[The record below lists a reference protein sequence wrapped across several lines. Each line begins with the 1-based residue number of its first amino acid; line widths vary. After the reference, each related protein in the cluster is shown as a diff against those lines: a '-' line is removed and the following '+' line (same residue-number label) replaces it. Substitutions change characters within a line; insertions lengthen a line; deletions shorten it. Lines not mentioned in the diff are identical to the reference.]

1 MIVAITSTGNSLE
14 SFIDPRFGRC
24 SCFVFYNT
32 ETKESVF
39 QPNPFKDNDEG
50 VGVDVV
56 EWIATFSCSKIV
68 SGQFGMKIKFKTL
81 KMLVVFYTVMSIL
94 QLSLKLQ
101 SVLRL
106 KNL

>member
-24 SCFVFYNT
+24 SYFIFYNT

-68 SGQFGMKIKFKTL
+68 SGQFGMKIKPL
-81 KMLVVFYTVMSIL
+81 LDESRIQLILVNDP
-94 QLSLKLQ
+94 KLTIRQ
-101 SVLRL
+101 II
-106 KNL
+106 NLLDH

>member
-24 SCFVFYNT
+24 SCFIFYNT

-50 VGVDVV
+50 VGIDVV
-56 EWIATFSCSKIV
+56 EWITSFSCSKIV
-68 SGQFGMKIKFKTL
+68 SGQFGMKIKHLEKNGSVGLRKMVKNTVHLTL
-81 KMLVVFYTVMSIL
+81 
-94 QLSLKLQ
+94 
-101 SVLRL
+101 
-106 KNL
+106 

>member
-56 EWIATFSCSKIV
+56 EWITP
-68 SGQFGMKIKFKTL
+68 
-81 KMLVVFYTVMSIL
+81 IL
-94 QLSLKLQ
+94 ALKLFPD
-101 SVLRL
+101 SLG
-106 KNL
+106 

>member
-24 SCFVFYNT
+24 SYFVFYNT

-50 VGVDVV
+50 VGVAVV
-56 EWIATFSCSKIV
+56 DWISAFSCSKII
-68 SGQFGMKIKFKTL
+68 SGQFGMKIKPL
-81 KMLVVFYTVMSIL
+81 LDESRIQLILVNNP
-94 QLSLKLQ
+94 KLTIRQ
-101 SVLRL
+101 II
-106 KNL
+106 NLLDH

>member
-24 SCFVFYNT
+24 SYFIFYNT

-50 VGVDVV
+50 VGVAVV
-56 EWIATFSCSKIV
+56 DWISAFSCSKII
-68 SGQFGMKIKFKTL
+68 SGQFGMKIKPL
-81 KMLVVFYTVMSIL
+81 LDESRIQLILVNDPELTIR
-94 QLSLKLQ
+94 QII
-101 SVLRL
+101 
-106 KNL
+106 NLLDH

>member
-24 SCFVFYNT
+24 SYFIFYNT

-50 VGVDVV
+50 VGVAVV
-56 EWIATFSCSKIV
+56 DWISAFSCSKII
-68 SGQFGMKIKFKTL
+68 SGQFGMKIKPL
-81 KMLVVFYTVMSIL
+81 LDESRIQLILVNDPELTIRQIINL
-94 QLSLKLQ
+94 LSQ
-101 SVLRL
+101 
-106 KNL
+106 

>member
-39 QPNPFKDNDEG
+39 QPNPFKDNDKG
-50 VGVDVV
+50 VGVAVV
-56 EWIATFSCSKIV
+56 DWISAFSCSKII
-68 SGQFGMKIKFKTL
+68 SGQFGMKIKPL
-81 KMLVVFYTVMSIL
+81 LDENRIQLILVNDPELTIRQIL
-94 QLSLKLQ
+94 NLLSQ
-101 SVLRL
+101 
-106 KNL
+106 

>member
-24 SCFVFYNT
+24 SCFIFYNT

-50 VGVDVV
+50 VGVAVV
-56 EWIATFSCSKIV
+56 DWISAFSCSKIV
-68 SGQFGMKIKFKTL
+68 SGQFGMKIKPL
-81 KMLVVFYTVMSIL
+81 LDESRIQLILVNDPELTIR
-94 QLSLKLQ
+94 QII
-101 SVLRL
+101 
-106 KNL
+106 NLLDH

>member
-32 ETKESVF
+32 ETKEFVF

-56 EWIATFSCSKIV
+56 EWITTFSCSKIV
-68 SGQFGMKIKFKTL
+68 SGQFGMKIKPL
-81 KMLVVFYTVMSIL
+81 LDESRIQLILVNNP
-94 QLSLKLQ
+94 KLTIRQ
-101 SVLRL
+101 II
-106 KNL
+106 NLLDH

>member
-50 VGVDVV
+50 VGVAVV
-56 EWIATFSCSKIV
+56 DWISAFSCSKII
-68 SGQFGMKIKFKTL
+68 SGQFGMKIKPL
-81 KMLVVFYTVMSIL
+81 LDENRIQLILVNDLELTIR
-94 QLSLKLQ
+94 QII
-101 SVLRL
+101 
-106 KNL
+106 NLLDH

>member
-24 SCFVFYNT
+24 SYFVFYNT

-50 VGVDVV
+50 VGVAVV
-56 EWIATFSCSKIV
+56 DWISAFSCSKII
-68 SGQFGMKIKFKTL
+68 SGQFGMKIKPL
-81 KMLVVFYTVMSIL
+81 LDESRIQLILVNDPELTIR
-94 QLSLKLQ
+94 QII
-101 SVLRL
+101 
-106 KNL
+106 NLLDH

>member
-68 SGQFGMKIKFKTL
+68 SGQFGMKIKPL
-81 KMLVVFYTVMSIL
+81 LAESRIPLILVNDP
-94 QLSLKLQ
+94 KLTIRQ
-101 SVLRL
+101 II
-106 KNL
+106 NLLDH

>member
-50 VGVDVV
+50 VGVAVV
-56 EWIATFSCSKIV
+56 DWISAFSCSKII
-68 SGQFGMKIKFKTL
+68 SGQFGMKIKPL
-81 KMLVVFYTVMSIL
+81 LDENRIQLILVNDPELTIRQIINL
-94 QLSLKLQ
+94 LSQ
-101 SVLRL
+101 
-106 KNL
+106 

>member
-24 SCFVFYNT
+24 SCFIFYNT

-50 VGVDVV
+50 VGVAVV
-56 EWIATFSCSKIV
+56 DWISAFSCSKII
-68 SGQFGMKIKFKTL
+68 SGQFGMKIKPL
-81 KMLVVFYTVMSIL
+81 LDENRIQLILVNDPELTIRQIINL
-94 QLSLKLQ
+94 LSQ
-101 SVLRL
+101 
-106 KNL
+106 

>member
-24 SCFVFYNT
+24 SCFIFYNT

-50 VGVDVV
+50 VGIDVV
-56 EWIATFSCSKIV
+56 EWITSFSCSKIV
-68 SGQFGMKIKFKTL
+68 SGQFGMKIKSL
-81 KMLVVFYTVMSIL
+81 LDESRIQLILVNDP
-94 QLSLKLQ
+94 KLTIRQ
-101 SVLRL
+101 II
-106 KNL
+106 NLLDH

>member
-50 VGVDVV
+50 VGVAVV
-56 EWIATFSCSKIV
+56 DWISAFSCSKII
-68 SGQFGMKIKFKTL
+68 SGQFGMKIKPL
-81 KMLVVFYTVMSIL
+81 LDESRIQLILVNDPELTIR
-94 QLSLKLQ
+94 QII
-101 SVLRL
+101 
-106 KNL
+106 NLLDH

>member
-50 VGVDVV
+50 VGVAVV
-56 EWIATFSCSKIV
+56 DWISAFSCSKII
-68 SGQFGMKIKFKTL
+68 SGQFGMKIKPL
-81 KMLVVFYTVMSIL
+81 LDESRIQLILVNDS
-94 QLSLKLQ
+94 KLTIRQ
-101 SVLRL
+101 II
-106 KNL
+106 NLLDH

>member
-50 VGVDVV
+50 VGVAVV
-56 EWIATFSCSKIV
+56 DWISAFSCSKII
-68 SGQFGMKIKFKTL
+68 SGQFGMKIKPL
-81 KMLVVFYTVMSIL
+81 LDENRIQLILVNDPELTIR
-94 QLSLKLQ
+94 QII
-101 SVLRL
+101 
-106 KNL
+106 NLLDH

>member
-50 VGVDVV
+50 VGVAVV
-56 EWIATFSCSKIV
+56 DWISAFSCSKII
-68 SGQFGMKIKFKTL
+68 SGQFGMKIKPL
-81 KMLVVFYTVMSIL
+81 LDESRIQLILVNDP
-94 QLSLKLQ
+94 KLTIRQ
-101 SVLRL
+101 II
-106 KNL
+106 NLLDH

>member
-24 SCFVFYNT
+24 SYFVFYNT

-50 VGVDVV
+50 VGVAVV
-56 EWIATFSCSKIV
+56 DWISAFSCSKII
-68 SGQFGMKIKFKTL
+68 SGQFGMKIKPL
-81 KMLVVFYTVMSIL
+81 LDESRIQLILVNDP
-94 QLSLKLQ
+94 KLTIRQ
-101 SVLRL
+101 II
-106 KNL
+106 NLLDH

>member
-24 SCFVFYNT
+24 SCFIFYNT

-50 VGVDVV
+50 VGVAVV
-56 EWIATFSCSKIV
+56 DWISAFSCSKII
-68 SGQFGMKIKFKTL
+68 SGQFGMKIKPL
-81 KMLVVFYTVMSIL
+81 LDENRIQLILVNDPELTIRQIL
-94 QLSLKLQ
+94 NLLSQ
-101 SVLRL
+101 
-106 KNL
+106 

>member
-50 VGVDVV
+50 VGVAVV
-56 EWIATFSCSKIV
+56 DWISAFSCSKII
-68 SGQFGMKIKFKTL
+68 SGQFGMKIKPL
-81 KMLVVFYTVMSIL
+81 LDENRIQLILVNNP
-94 QLSLKLQ
+94 KLTIRQ
-101 SVLRL
+101 II
-106 KNL
+106 NLLDH

>member
-14 SFIDPRFGRC
+14 SFIDPRFGGC
-24 SCFVFYNT
+24 SCFIFYNT

-68 SGQFGMKIKFKTL
+68 SGQFGMKIKPL
-81 KMLVVFYTVMSIL
+81 LDESRIQLILVNNP
-94 QLSLKLQ
+94 KLTIRQ
-101 SVLRL
+101 II
-106 KNL
+106 NLLDH